1 MIYYTICQVNWETR
15 DPLSIGLFFTKEL
28 AINHL
33 FNEVLSYGKN
43 IDNKLNGRAVVQ
55 EYEKIEGYIWNT
67 RKMKYNYKI
76 IQHNTDTIVRS
87 IPNNTEDNEQEE
99 PKKKQK
105 KLK

>member
-1 MIYYTICQVNWETR
+1 
-15 DPLSIGLFFTKEL
+15 
-28 AINHL
+28 
-33 FNEVLSYGKN
+33 
-43 IDNKLNGRAVVQ
+43 
-55 EYEKIEGYIWNT
+55 
-67 RKMKYNYKI
+67 MKYNYKI